1 MRNPSNSHIE
11 EASGLEAV
19 GRKVCGMNN
28 GSGNHK
34 RPSIGLHIYP
44 SVTEY
49 LYASR
54 LNAEN
59 LLWPE
64 AWGSAH
70 RLRGKYCGESLPPV
84 IACQS
89 LRAGVSD
96 TACEASNNIY
106 QGLHQLTAF
115 HNKSQ
120 MKAQWDRVFMSQIQA
135 VWIYAGRGSKSPHLP
150 GIKVNDLGSSFF
162 CLKCRYLPSDPCQ
175 ETPAALGC

>member
-70 RLRGKYCGESLPPV
+70 RLRGEYCGESLPPV

-89 LRAGVSD
+89 LRAGVSA

-120 MKAQWDRVFMSQIQA
+120 MKAQWD
-135 VWIYAGRGSKSPHLP
+135 
-150 GIKVNDLGSSFF
+150 SSFHVPNSS
-162 CLKCRYLPSDPCQ
+162 CLNLCRQRIQVSTSSWDQGKWSRIEFLF
-175 ETPAALGC
+175 A